1 MRLLDGIMLVWRNL
15 LRRKSRTFL
24 TALGVAIGTAAI
36 VGMVALAI
44 GLRENAIKS
53 FDDFQDIT
61 VLDVYP
67 GWSETPGPN
76 SQTKQLTE
84 DSVADIKRIP
94 GVIGVMPQVG
104 LYGALEVQMGRMV
117 GEGMQV
123 IGVDASEAEKFD
135 FQLQDGTFLSG
146 SKNEAVISYLVPD
159 YMYQKQRNSRNNN
172 NDQGHYYRDP
182 FQEDSGVKPRL
193 DMVNKTLN
201 LALTR
206 HTGEDSLETRSY
218 KVRVKGMLSEGKGQW
233 GPILYLPM
241 EMVQEMNEWL
251 GRSGFDTGGRSR
263 GRNQVEYETVRV
275 KVASRNEVQA
285 VVDGIKALGYQTWS
299 PMEVIKEI
307 NSFFMVV
314 QLILGGIGA
323 ISLLVAS
330 IGIMNTMFMSILER
344 TREIGIMKVLGASI
358 PSIRKMFLLESG
370 VIGCLGGI
378 SGLLVGYIFVSLVNM
393 APQSNMFGMPGE
405 IGDIAVIPPW
415 LVIFALSFSIFIG
428 VTSGLLPAR
437 RAAKI
442 SPLQAL
448 RQE

>member
-1 MRLLDGIMLVWRNL
+1 MRFLDGIMLVWRNL

-36 VGMVALAI
+36 MGMVALAI
-44 GLRENAIKS
+44 GLKENAVRS
-53 FDDFQDIT
+53 FDNFQDIT
-61 VLDVYP
+61 VLDIYP
-67 GWSETPGPN
+67 GWNETPGPN

-84 DSVADIKRIP
+84 DSVADLKRIP
-94 GVIGVMPQVG
+94 GVVGVMPQTG

-123 IGVDASEAEKFD
+123 IGVDAREAEKFD
-135 FQLQDGTFLSG
+135 FQLQEGTFLSG

-159 YMYQKQRNSRNNN
+159 YMYQKQRNSRDNK
-172 NDQGHYYRDP
+172 DEGHYYRDP

-201 LALTR
+201 LVLTR
-206 HTGEDSLETRSY
+206 HTGEDSLETRTY

-233 GPILYLPM
+233 GPIIYLPM

-251 GRSGFDTGGRSR
+251 GHSGFGTGGRSR
-263 GRNQVEYETVRV
+263 GRNHVEYEMVRV
-275 KVASRNEVQA
+275 KVASRNEVEQ

-299 PMEVIKEI
+299 PMEAIKEI
-307 NSFFMVV
+307 NSFFLVV

-344 TREIGIMKVLGASI
+344 TKEIGIMKVLGATI
-358 PSIRKMFLLESG
+358 PSIRQMFLLESG
-370 VIGCLGGI
+370 LIGCLGGI
-378 SGLLVGYIFVSLVNM
+378 SGLIVGYIFASLVNM
-393 APQSNMFGMPGE
+393 APQSNLFGMPGE
-405 IGDIAVIPPW
+405 ELGDIAVIPPW
-415 LVIFALSFSIFIG
+415 LVLFALGFSIFIG
-428 VTSGLLPAR
+428 VISGLLPAN